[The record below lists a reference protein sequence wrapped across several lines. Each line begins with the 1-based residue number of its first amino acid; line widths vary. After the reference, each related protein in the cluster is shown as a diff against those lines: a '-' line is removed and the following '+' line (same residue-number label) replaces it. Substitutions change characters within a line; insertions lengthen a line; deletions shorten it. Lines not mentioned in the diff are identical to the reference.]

1 MKKKRKDLKENK
13 WFVVIVIILVIFFY
27 FQEQRETKDLQTNIS
42 IMTKDFDKDKF
53 YVYYLDVG
61 QADSTLIV
69 DSGEFYLIDA
79 GNNEDG
85 PLLVEFF
92 KGLGITKFK
101 YVFGTHAHEDH
112 IGGMDDIINNFK
124 IDNFYMPNVVSLTKT
139 YEDVLDALDANN
151 VFYDTPKIGDTL
163 NIKTGMFKVLSVT
176 KDENDLND
184 TSIVLK
190 LVKDD
195 YSFLFM
201 GDATK
206 KIESKLNEKDIK
218 DITVLK
224 VGHHG
229 SATSSS
235 SSFIKKVNPSY
246 AIISAGRNN
255 KYGHP
260 TEVVLNRLE
269 EVQAQIFRTDL
280 LNTIVVSVDNNKLI
294 IEKLNL
300 SLDGG

>member
-1 MKKKRKDLKENK
+1 MKKKIRELKENK
-13 WFVVIVIILVIFFY
+13 WFILLVIVLVIFFY
-27 FQEQRETKDLQTNIS
+27 FQEQKEIKELQTNIS
-42 IMTKDFDKDKF
+42 VMTKNFSKDKF

-69 DSGEFYLIDA
+69 DKGEFYLIDA
-79 GNNEDG
+79 GNNADG

-92 KGLGITKFK
+92 KELGITKFK

-112 IGGMDDIINNFK
+112 IGGMDDIINNFE
-124 IDNFYMPNVVSLTKT
+124 IENFYMPNVVSLTKT
-139 YEDVLDALDANN
+139 YEDVLDALTTNK
-151 VFYDTPKIGDTL
+151 VIYDTPKIGDVL

-176 KDENDLND
+176 KDDSDLND

-206 KIESKLNEKDIK
+206 KIESKLNDKDIK
-218 DITVLK
+218 NTTILK

-229 SATSSS
+229 SSTSSS
-235 SSFIKKVNPSY
+235 SSFIKKVNPEY
-246 AIISAGRNN
+246 AIISVGRDNSYN
-255 KYGHP
+255 HP
-260 TEVVLNRLE
+260 TDVVLKRLE
-269 EVQAQIFRTDL
+269 EVQATVFRTDL
-280 LNTIVVSVDNNKLI
+280 LNTIVVSIDNDELK
-294 IEKLNL
+294 IERLKL